1 MNKKYYC
8 PANAWDCPCQHKDG
22 SCDLEN
28 PAEECDEAGWGGKS
42 ILVIQKMRRNKKWM
56 LQSLYGLY

>member
-8 PANAWDCPCQHKDG
+8 PVNAWDCPCWHKDG

-28 PAEECDEAGWGGKS
+28 PAEECDEAGWWEEYFS
-42 ILVIQKMRRNKKWM
+42 DLEDEEE
-56 LQSLYGLY
+56 